1 MIRKLLLVLF
11 LLSLAELSYSQEV
24 LNKGKISGYM
34 FGDLFY
40 NAIRDTGILN
50 LPNTINGGKQDV
62 NGIQLRRIYFTYDYD
77 ISESFV
83 TRFRLEA
90 DQVSNS
96 SDGKI
101 GVFVKDAY
109 LTWKNI
115 FKGSDLTFGI
125 QPTPAF
131 EISESIWG
139 NRFLEKTIMD
149 ARGIVSSRDL
159 AISLKGKFDKEG
171 MFKYWLMLG
180 DGSGNKPETDKYK
193 RYYAHFQVNPV
204 KNLSLT
210 FYFDFRSKPEINDPN
225 STLNPKATLSNSDLT
240 YAFFAGYKEKDK
252 FMIGAESFMTTSQNG
267 IINGTTIKNRNAIG
281 LSFFA
286 SYYFLKNL
294 SAVGRFDFY
303 DPNTD
308 SDYKGDSRNLFLV
321 SLNYSPIDK
330 VTISPNVFIETYES
344 LPSGRD
350 IKPSVTPRLTFYY
363 IFL

>member
-1 MIRKLLLVLF
+1 MKPFFSFLTALLVLSNF
-11 LLSLAELSYSQEV
+11 AFSQEV
-24 LNKGKISGYM
+24 INKGKFSGYM
-34 FGDLFY
+34 FGDLYY
-40 NAIRDTGILN
+40 NAVRDTGITSLSN
-50 LPNTINGGKQDV
+50 VVNGGKSDV
-62 NGIQLRRIYFTYDYD
+62 NGIQFRRIYFTYDYD

-90 DQVSNS
+90 DQVSNT

-115 FKGSDLTFGI
+115 FKGSDMTFGI
-125 QPTPAF
+125 QPTPAY
-131 EISESIWG
+131 EVSESVWG

-149 ARGIVSSRDL
+149 VRGIVSSRDL
-159 AISLKGKFDKEG
+159 ALSLKGKLDKEG

-180 DGSGNKPETDKYK
+180 DGTGNKPETDKYK
-193 RYYAHFQVNPV
+193 RYYAHFQYSPI
-204 KNLSLT
+204 KNFTLT
-210 FYFDFRSKPEINDPN
+210 FYFDFKSKAEINDPN
-225 STLNPKATLSNSDLT
+225 STLNPKATLSNNDIT

-252 FMIGAESFMTTSQNG
+252 FTIGAEAFTTLTQNG
-267 IINGTTIKNRNAIG
+267 IINGQSIKNKNALG

-286 SYYFLKNL
+286 SYNFMKNL
-294 SAVGRFDFY
+294 SAVGRYDFY
-303 DPNTD
+303 DPNMD
-308 SDYKGDSRNLFLV
+308 ADYKGDNRNLFLF

-330 VTISPNVFIETYES
+330 VTISPNIFIETYES
-344 LPSGRD
+344 LPSGRE